1 MSTIEDIVS
10 CFILTQD
17 VDKHA
22 FKFTIQTSPGRV
34 PMYICVVLPL
44 ALTLR
49 NFLGHVPL
57 PAQWRRRLCEQ
68 LQVFT
73 EFAYDSLVILHLE
86 LFTS

>member
-49 NFLGHVPL
+49 NFWGTCH
-57 PAQWRRRLCEQ
+57 CQ
-68 LQVFT
+68 LNGAG
-73 EFAYDSLVILHLE
+73 AYANNCRFSLNLRMIL
-86 LFTS
+86 